1 MLNAEKTILNPL
13 FNPSVH
19 PPFLFFLLIQLH
31 LEFTTH
37 FNWFFSACQSRWWC
51 WPFNWIVNSN
61 CDILSCNIF
70 HFCCIKPLH
79 SIPIWKFDLS
89 FSFWKIFLG
98 NFLRLSILIFFVN
111 NFFFRCS
118 FFVGSPSG
126 LPLFDQLRSAFL
138 FHYNINMTICVRWW
152 RRGCCKSSVLH
163 FFDPTLHPTRLF
175 IRP

>member
-1 MLNAEKTILNPL
+1 MDLRYVWIVAKLTKRFESNSFRYQSHFKSDTIFKRHKMTRYVDCNKQALIHFL
-13 FNPSVH
+13 IH
-19 PPFLFFLLIQLH
+19 PYIHHSFFFLLIQLH

-111 NFFFRCS
+111 YFCLQNKLFMLIAIS
-118 FFVGSPSG
+118 F
-126 LPLFDQLRSAFL
+126 
-138 FHYNINMTICVRWW
+138 
-152 RRGCCKSSVLH
+152 
-163 FFDPTLHPTRLF
+163 
-175 IRP
+175 